1 MEIIFCNRAQFT
13 EIILILCHT
22 SSQRIDVIW
31 KTVKIIKI
39 VSLVENEMIF
49 TLLGS
54 V

>member
-13 EIILILCHT
+13 KIILILRHT

-31 KTVKIIKI
+31 KAVKIIKI